1 MKLSVIIPIYNVE
14 PYIERC
20 VRMLL
25 GQDVPDVEYIF
36 VDDGSPDGSI
46 EKACR
51 VAKEYP
57 ASLERV
63 KILCHETN
71 RGLPAAR
78 NTGMGA
84 ATGDYVF
91 HIDSDDYLKA
101 GALTKMIDA
110 IRLSDADI
118 IYTDWCLTFPKSQ
131 RIMREPE
138 CATPEEAL
146 RHLLH
151 GTMKHNVWN
160 KLVRRSLYTENGI
173 TFPEGHG
180 MGEDMTMVM
189 LFACAKT
196 VKHLSEPLYHYMR
209 ENENAFTAHPSEHSY
224 DDLRFNAQRVIDYL
238 KGKVSEEDLACFKLN
253 VKFPFIISGRRKDY
267 QRWNE
272 WFPEANQYIRSHR
285 NSCRAKLLEQCA
297 SKKFYSVLQA
307 YYYCFHK
314 VIYSY
319 VFR

>member
-14 PYIERC
+14 PYIDRC

-91 HIDSDDYLKA
+91 HVDSDDYLEA

-173 TFPEGHG
+173 TFPEGYG
-180 MGEDMTMVM
+180 MGEDMTMVI

-209 ENENAFTAHPSEHSY
+209 ENENAFTAHPSEQSY
-224 DDLRFNAQRVIDYL
+224 NSLRHNAMRIVNFLGD
-238 KGKVSEEDLACFKLN
+238 KVSEDDLACFKLN

-272 WFPEANQYIRSHR
+272 WFPEANAYIPKHGVSRRARFLELAAARQQYWLL
-285 NSCRAKLLEQCA
+285 KL
-297 SKKFYSVLQA
+297 
-307 YYYCFHK
+307 YYFFIHK
-314 VIYSY
+314 AVYGIIY
-319 VFR
+319 R